1 MKTKRQRKEMAIPQE
16 WLDEEHEPIDFGELI
31 KPCLRVDVK
40 ALRKRFAEEKA
51 ERKRQRELKK
61 QNKNN

>member
-16 WLDEEHEPIDFGELI
+16 WLDEEHEPVDFGEQI
-31 KPCLRVDVK
+31 KPCLRVDMK

-51 ERKRQRELKK
+51 ERKRQREFKK
-61 QNKNN
+61 QNNNN

>member
-16 WLDEEHEPIDFGELI
+16 WLDEEHEPVDFGELI
-31 KPCLRVDVK
+31 KPCLRVDMK

-51 ERKRQRELKK
+51 ERRRQREFKK
-61 QNKNN
+61 QNNNN